1 MTILHNQLLLNGLS
15 KNPIMKEEE
24 LKQWLSQLVDKI
36 GMKTIIGP
44 HAFYV
49 EKEGNRGITGFVGI
63 ETSHIAVHVWDE
75 QSPALVQF
83 DLYTCSSLPLEDV
96 LSILESDWELQED
109 YRYMVLERKEGFTIK
124 ALK

>member
-1 MTILHNQLLLNGLS
+1 MDEDI
-15 KNPIMKEEE
+15 
-24 LKQWLSQLVDKI
+24 LKQWLSQLVDRI
-36 GMKTIIGP
+36 GMKRILGP
-44 HAFYV
+44 YAFYV

-83 DLYTCSSLPLEDV
+83 DLYTCSFLPLNTV
-96 LSILESDWELQED
+96 LEILEQDWQLQD
-109 YRYMVLERKEGFTIK
+109 GYRYMLLEREQGFTIK